1 MKHCF
6 PLCRAIKYLFLL
18 FVVAS
23 TMKPILQLI
32 DMEESDPGVLL
43 NNEHLSKALKT
54 NWQCPAVW
62 IDNVPGKDP
71 INILDSHKY
80 SPEGTKES
88 WLEKQADKAQKNI
101 GIRLP
106 AELYPPNWEHH
117 KELQK
122 KITVAALN
130 VGVELIKFK
139 VVKKVRKNSHQ
150 HFTLRCKYGR
160 KGAPEKA
167 FVRPEGAAPHKG
179 ISNLGVPV
187 AEHLPGCRLDPM
199 INKKQGIRGT
209 KGEGKSMVRRTGN
222 TKPDEEHDEHVC
234 PVKFTFA
241 LIPGECW
248 CLPYQAKSNTI
259 HCDHPKVER
268 GELDIRTSHLSEET
282 KKKIRVLEEHVGT
295 GSQTQNCMKE
305 FTDGFHIPT
314 SVMQTVCH
322 DAEDKNKSSATLLIE
337 YLNDQV
343 DKNLKSYVA
352 LYHTV
357 TTTSLLA
364 VGKAQQREEL
374 LKKKIAEAA
383 LKKGNDATDEEET
396 PTLTE
401 EEIRELAGD
410 LVKEG
415 LKLYHTGR
423 LRKKDNPV
431 EIMVNKMED
440 LLDFG
445 SALCTVKENLQ
456 VRLLSDHDQHPVA

>member
-1 MKHCF
+1 
-6 PLCRAIKYLFLL
+6 
-18 FVVAS
+18 
-23 TMKPILQLI
+23 
-32 DMEESDPGVLL
+32 
-43 NNEHLSKALKT
+43 
-54 NWQCPAVW
+54 
-62 IDNVPGKDP
+62 
-71 INILDSHKY
+71 
-80 SPEGTKES
+80 
-88 WLEKQADKAQKNI
+88 
-101 GIRLP
+101 
-106 AELYPPNWEHH
+106 
-117 KELQK
+117 
-122 KITVAALN
+122 
-130 VGVELIKFK
+130 
-139 VVKKVRKNSHQ
+139 
-150 HFTLRCKYGR
+150 
-160 KGAPEKA
+160 
-167 FVRPEGAAPHKG
+167 
-179 ISNLGVPV
+179 
-187 AEHLPGCRLDPM
+187 
-199 INKKQGIRGT
+199 
-209 KGEGKSMVRRTGN
+209 
-222 TKPDEEHDEHVC
+222 
-234 PVKFTFA
+234 
-241 LIPGECW
+241 
-248 CLPYQAKSNTI
+248 
-259 HCDHPKVER
+259 
-268 GELDIRTSHLSEET
+268 
-282 KKKIRVLEEHVGT
+282 
-295 GSQTQNCMKE
+295 MKE

-364 VGKAQQREEL
+364 VGKAQQQEEL

-396 PTLTE
+396 PSLTE